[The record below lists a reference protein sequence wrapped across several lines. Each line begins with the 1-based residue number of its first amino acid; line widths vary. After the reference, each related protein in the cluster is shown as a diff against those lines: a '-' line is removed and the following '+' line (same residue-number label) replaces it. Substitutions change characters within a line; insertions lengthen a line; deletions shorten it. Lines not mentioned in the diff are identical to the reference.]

1 MNRERAF
8 FLVLVGV
15 SAALSAVLL
24 APYLQYVLAAVLLAY
39 VLRPLQRRLAPRI
52 GARVA
57 AASLMLL
64 SVVVVLVPVAV
75 VARIAL
81 RDARSVV
88 GVVRDALRGDFPE
101 PFDAFAG
108 IEFVGV
114 ELDVAGLLASAG
126 GGGVDFAGG
135 VIGVVGGVS
144 NAIVGVA
151 VLLFALYYLLVDG
164 DALVRWIRRATP
176 LSPAVQDELYARID
190 RLTWAVLVGNVLV
203 AVVQGG
209 LTGIGLWAAGVPSAL
224 FWTVMTTVL
233 SLLPLIG
240 ASVVW
245 APASA
250 YLLLV
255 GDTVPGVALFV
266 YGTAVVSLSDNY
278 LRPIIG
284 GREARLNPGLFIVG
298 VFGGIAAMG
307 VMGLFYGPIV
317 LGAAKAVVELYVR
330 EHVPERR
337 RTSPPVRS
345 VEPTEPADGVGPQ
358 SVEDDPTESGS

>member
-52 GARVA
+52 GARAA

-108 IEFVGV
+108 IEFAGV
-114 ELDVAGLLASAG
+114 ELDVAGLLASA

-164 DALVRWIRRATP
+164 DSLVRWLRRATP

-203 AVVQGG
+203 AVVQGS
-209 LTGIGLWAAGVPSAL
+209 LTGVGLWAAGVPDAL
-224 FWTVMTTVL
+224 FWAVMTTVL

-255 GDTVPGVALFV
+255 GDTVSGVALFV

-298 VFGGIAAMG
+298 IFGGIAAMG
-307 VMGLFYGPIV
+307 VMGLFYGPIA
-317 LGAAKAVVELYVR
+317 LGASKAVVELYVR
-330 EHVPERR
+330 EHLPERR
-337 RTSPPVRS
+337 RTGSPVRS
-345 VEPTEPADGVGPQ
+345 AEPTDSADGVGPQ
-358 SVEDDPTESGS
+358 AVEDDPAESGS